1 MAASEKTAVLGLS
14 LWAGT
19 DKPRRADFVSDNTAL
34 ETLVGGHLGDG
45 DLHLDE
51 TRRTRLD
58 EPFTVRTYTGN
69 GAESRRHLL
78 NFSPRAVL
86 VFAAGEGRPAAVVR
100 RPTRSCTRPVGPTGR
115 PAGAFPF
122 SGTQPTVLQEA
133 APEAGG
139 SAAAL
144 NENGVSYVLVAFR

>member
-34 ETLVGGHLGDG
+34 ETLVGGHLGDS

-51 TRRTRLD
+51 TRRTQLD

-78 NFSPRAVL
+78 SFSPRAVL
-86 VFAAGEGRPAAVVR
+86 VFAAEKGAAEY
-100 RPTRSCTRPVGPTGR
+100 TGAYTKLYAACWADGQASR
-115 PAGAFPF
+115 GISV

>member
-34 ETLVGGHLGDG
+34 ETLVGGHLGDS

-69 GAESRRHLL
+69 SY
-78 NFSPRAVL
+78 SPP
-86 VFAAGEGRPAAVVR
+86 RPHSNTTMSQAC
-100 RPTRSCTRPVGPTGR
+100 SKK
-115 PAGAFPF
+115 
-122 SGTQPTVLQEA
+122 
-133 APEAGG
+133 
-139 SAAAL
+139 
-144 NENGVSYVLVAFR
+144 

>member
-1 MAASEKTAVLGLS
+1 M
-14 LWAGT
+14 
-19 DKPRRADFVSDNTAL
+19 
-34 ETLVGGHLGDG
+34 
-45 DLHLDE
+45 
-51 TRRTRLD
+51 
-58 EPFTVRTYTGN
+58 RTYTGN

-78 NFSPRAVL
+78 SFSPRAVL
-86 VFAAGEGRPAAVVR
+86 VFAAEKGAAEY
-100 RPTRSCTRPVGPTGR
+100 TGAYTKLYAACWADGQASR
-115 PAGAFPF
+115 GISV

>member
-19 DKPRRADFVSDNTAL
+19 DKPRRSDFVSDNTAL
-34 ETLVGGHLGDG
+34 ETLVGGHLGDAA
-45 DLHLDE
+45 
-51 TRRTRLD
+51 RRQRLD
-58 EPFTVRTYTGN
+58 EPVSVRTYTGT

-78 NFSPRAVL
+78 SFSPRAVL
-86 VFAAGEGRPAAVVR
+86 VFAADKGAAEY
-100 RPTRSCTRPVGPTGR
+100 TGAYTKLYAAYWADGQGSR
-115 PAGAFPF
+115 GLSV

-133 APEAGG
+133 APQAGG

-144 NENGVSYVLVAFR
+144 NESGVTYVIVAFR